1 MENQNQKQRM
11 KGKFR
16 TDNINKK
23 IRCILLKNLEI
34 FINHKISEIH
44 NNNIGHGKTI
54 KRIRISK
61 INIIENSRIIFKQM
75 LLKKTLLEIFTE
87 NIKPIS
93 ILYPSDTNKKLIEE
107 LLNEKDDDKRNYFK
121 NLFNLTFL
129 DYLEHFTTKRV
140 IEELQ
145 GLKTFL
151 DIKNDE
157 NELKRLKLDDKEYL
171 NSFEDFLNNYE
182 EKLKLLNKKRKR
194 SYSKFMHKLINIKI

>member
-1 MENQNQKQRM
+1 MENQNKKQFM

-34 FINHKISEIH
+34 FINHKINEIH
-44 NNNIGHGKTI
+44 INNIGHGKMI
-54 KRIRISK
+54 KRLWISK
-61 INIIENSRIIFKQM
+61 INIIQNSRIIFKQM

-87 NIKPIS
+87 NIKPIFTN
-93 ILYPSDTNKKLIEE
+93 YPLDKNKKLIEE

-171 NSFEDFLNNYE
+171 NSFEKCLNNYE
-182 EKLKLLNKKRKR
+182 EKLLNRKRKI
-194 SYSKFMHKLINIKI
+194 HE

>member
-1 MENQNQKQRM
+1 MENQNKKQFM

-23 IRCILLKNLEI
+23 IRCILLKNLTR
-34 FINHKISEIH
+34 FINDKIKEVY
-44 NNNIGHGKTI
+44 NNKIGNKQLYKLSIRPFNLCYHRYLMAKTL
-54 KRIRISK
+54 K
-61 INIIENSRIIFKQM
+61 IIFS
-75 LLKKTLLEIFTE
+75 E
-87 NIKPIS
+87 NIRNIH
-93 ILYPSDTNKKLIEE
+93 SDKNKKLIEE
-107 LLNEKDDDKRNYFK
+107 LLNEKDEVKRKYFE

-129 DYLEHFTTKRV
+129 DYLDHFTTKRV

-182 EKLKLLNKKRKR
+182 EKLLNRKR
-194 SYSKFMHKLINIKI
+194 